1 MSKQQMQQIKEQK
14 QEQEIEIAN
23 RRTLIKPSP
32 VVQISGHMSVLQ
44 HKIYNTLLLN
54 AREALK
60 KNYTTTF
67 LMKLTDIK
75 RLLGIEYET
84 NKYIKEQLKELMK
97 ITVEY
102 NILKKDQTQEWG
114 AFVILPAVL
123 IQFSEN
129 EKVNLVKYQLPFQV
143 VQALRGNELYAKL
156 KIGII
161 RQLQSKYS
169 LILYELLEDYKGAQ
183 LPEMDIA
190 TFRELFGVVNKYKRF
205 QDLRENVI
213 DVAVS
218 ELNRNENI
226 EYYVHYKL
234 KKKGRKYTHIKFY
247 TQKRPE
253 KLSPSEKFNRALDR
267 LKNQNRAL
275 YEQITMC
282 MFVMWHDVDKKYEVD
297 VSKKYTKVLFDILCE
312 LLEEYGKDIVLNA
325 IKRIR
330 QNNLEYLKMSS
341 TQFALELKKVC
352 KKLLKRGRFI
362 GGKNE
367 AKTTTQK
374 TE

>member
-14 QEQEIEIAN
+14 QEKEIEIAN

-32 VVQISGHMSVLQ
+32 VVQISGHMNVLQ

-84 NKYIKEQLKELMK
+84 NKYLKEQLRELMK

-102 NILKKDQTQEWG
+102 NILKKDKTQEWG

-123 IQFSEN
+123 IQFSDD

-143 VQALRGNELYAKL
+143 VQALQGNKLYAKL
-156 KIGII
+156 RIGII

-169 LILYELLEDYKGAQ
+169 LILYELIEDYKGAQ
-183 LPEMDIA
+183 MPEMDIA
-190 TFRELFGVVNKYKRF
+190 TFREIFGVKDKYKRF
-205 QDLRENVI
+205 QDLKENVI
-213 DVAVS
+213 DVAVQ
-218 ELNRNENI
+218 ELNKNENI

-234 KKKGRKYTHIKFY
+234 RKKGRKYTHIKFY

-253 KLSPSEKFNRALDR
+253 KLSPYEKFDAALEK
-267 LKNQNRAL
+267 LKVQNRVL
-275 YEQITMC
+275 YEQIAMC
-282 MFVMWHDVDKKYEVD
+282 MYMMWRDVDKKYEAD
-297 VSKKYTKVLFDILCE
+297 INKKYTKILFDILCE
-312 LLEEYGKDIVLNA
+312 LLEKYGKDIVLGA

-330 QNNLEYLKMSS
+330 QNGLEYLKMSS
-341 TQFALELKKVC
+341 AQFATELKAMC
-352 KKLLKRGRFI
+352 KKLSNRGRFI

-367 AKTTTQK
+367 AKN
-374 TE
+374 